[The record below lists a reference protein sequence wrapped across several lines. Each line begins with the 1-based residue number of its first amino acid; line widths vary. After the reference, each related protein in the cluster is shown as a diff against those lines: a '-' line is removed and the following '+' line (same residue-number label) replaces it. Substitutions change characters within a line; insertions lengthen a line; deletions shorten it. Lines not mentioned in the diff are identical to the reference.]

1 MPLRAENSIIRW
13 KVLYVMASSL
23 VHLAIIEELTKGH
36 KFKDIGRL
44 KFGAVLP
51 DAGERNI
58 GHLKITVPPTD
69 MRTYDFEGFRNRY
82 GSLLMTDDL
91 YLGYYLHLVQDLC
104 YRHFVYDRYHWNPMI
119 PGNVEKLHND
129 YAITNHYVVE
139 KYNLKNDLAVPED
152 FAEEKINE
160 ICRFDLLWLTRSI
173 NSYFREAGEGEIFF
187 FTKEMTDKFIAE
199 AVEACQK
206 ELNAL
211 KTGIGMINGSE
222 NGWVPTYTASK

>member
-1 MPLRAENSIIRW
+1 
-13 KVLYVMASSL
+13 MASSL

-58 GHLKITVPPTD
+58 GHLKITVPPTY

-187 FTKEMTDKFIAE
+187 FTKEMTDEFIAE
-199 AVEACQK
+199 AVDACQK

>member
-1 MPLRAENSIIRW
+1 
-13 KVLYVMASSL
+13 MASSL
-23 VHLAIIEELTKGH
+23 VHLAIIEELTKDY

-44 KFGAVLP
+44 KFGVVLP

-58 GHLKITVPPTD
+58 GHLKITVPSAN
-69 MRTYDFEGFRNRY
+69 MKTYDFEGFRSRY
-82 GSLLMTDDL
+82 NEQLMADDL

-139 KYNLKNDLAVPED
+139 KYNLKNDLAVPEN

-187 FTKEMTDKFIAE
+187 FTKEMTDEFIAE
-199 AVEACQK
+199 AVEECHK
-206 ELNAL
+206 ELDAL
-211 KTGIGMINGSE
+211 KIGIGMINGSE